1 MMSDKCIK
9 MFSPWENSL
18 NFYIEKKL
26 WYVSTIWDLESYT
39 DFSSGPRKLK
49 LDLKKLNVI

>member
-26 WYVSTIWDLESYT
+26 WHVSTIWDLESYT